1 MIRKAALALALML
14 PLPAQAAGPGFTLTR
29 IDTPS
34 SAYLSAGEISA
45 VTSQYI
51 GRPITFDDLQQMMQR
66 LQALYEAAG
75 VPTAE
80 AVLPAQ
86 DILGGV
92 LRVDLVEAAIE
103 QVEVKGNG
111 STRPEFFRRALSL
124 REGEKPDFTRLE
136 RELRVLAQSHD
147 LAPALDFAP
156 GERMAGTRVTIT
168 GNEPKNLRFA
178 LAADNHGREETGQQ
192 RLHAT
197 AQWASLT
204 GWRDRL
210 GINLTRTSGAW
221 SGAVSYD
228 RPVGVSGGRLVVGL
242 HASNS
247 QVIGGS
253 FSAARVVSDSQGFSL
268 GYRFPLRMAHDRSIY
283 ASFGLTHDRTQS
295 EIAGIQ
301 FVDTKLNEMTAE
313 VSYRRSIPLTEFGG
327 TARLRMGSAKS
338 AGGALTDGGYGVL
351 QVSGFANRRLSQGYA
366 LTASLDGQMASKL
379 QLPVARQFG
388 VGGTEILRGYP
399 SDVRAAPEAVA
410 LRLQVVQLDPWRVM
424 NDRLAIQPYVFAD
437 AAVLRTSAS
446 IGSRTTAADRLF
458 SAGIGAN
465 FTFDGRYGL
474 HALVGVPLRPTT
486 GFTESGQAIA
496 LLGLSVNF

>member
-1 MIRKAALALALML
+1 MIRKAALALALLL
-14 PLPAQAAGPGFTLTR
+14 PLPVQAAGPGFTLTR
-29 IDTPS
+29 IETPA
-34 SAYLSAGEISA
+34 SAYLSAAEVAA
-45 VTSQYI
+45 VTSDYT
-51 GRPITFDDLQQMMQR
+51 GRVITFDDLQQMMQR
-66 LQALYEAAG
+66 LQGLYEAAG

-86 DILGGV
+86 DIREGV
-92 LRVDLVEAAIE
+92 LRVDLIEAA
-103 QVEVKGNG
+103 VERVEIKGNG
-111 STRPEFFRRALSL
+111 STDPEFFRRSLSL
-124 REGEKPDFTRLE
+124 REGVKPDFTRLE

-147 LAPALDFAP
+147 LAPGLDFAP
-156 GERMAGTRVTIT
+156 GERAAGTRVTIN
-168 GNEPKNLRFA
+168 GNEPKNLRFGVS
-178 LAADNHGREETGQQ
+178 ADNHGRDETGQQ

-197 AQWASLT
+197 VQWASLT

-210 GINLTRTSGAW
+210 GLNLTRTSGAW

-253 FSAARVVSDSQGFSL
+253 FSGAQVVSDSQGFSL
-268 GYRFPLRMAHDRSIY
+268 GYRFPLRMEHDRSIY

-301 FVDTKLNEMTAE
+301 FVDTKLNELTAE
-313 VSYRRSIPLTEFGG
+313 ASYRRSIPLTEFGG

-351 QVSGFANRRLSQGYA
+351 QLSGFANRRITEGFA
-366 LTASLDGQMASKL
+366 LTAALDGQFASKL
-379 QLPVARQFG
+379 HLPVARQFG

-399 SDVRAAPEAVA
+399 SDVRAAPEALA
-410 LRLQVVQLDPWRVM
+410 LRLQLVRLDPWRVL
-424 NDRLAIQPYVFAD
+424 NARLAIQPYVFAD
-437 AAVLRTSAS
+437 AALLRTSAS

-486 GFTESGQAIA
+486 GFTESGKAIA